1 VVFIGNWPTVAAANT
16 TAVAVA
22 GGNTTVVA
30 ALSTCGCYNGMA
42 GAVGFMLEGMSVA
55 NINVSVSR
63 SHNAT
68 VDLSGLQFHAIVGAE
83 GVAMWGTT
91 AALANVDVSSTRR
104 R

>member
-1 VVFIGNWPTVAAANT
+1 
-16 TAVAVA
+16 
-22 GGNTTVVA
+22 
-30 ALSTCGCYNGMA
+30 
-42 GAVGFMLEGMSVA
+42 VA